1 MMLSRYLWGIFF
13 FSPPIFQPCMCRY
26 LREREARD
34 DERDKMRDKYK
45 IARPERAAGEEDS
58 EDEDEGDSFG
68 ARKPQEK
75 DAVGKAKDAAV
86 EKLQDATNMVSGLFS
101 GFRR

>member
-1 MMLSRYLWGIFF
+1 
-13 FSPPIFQPCMCRY
+13 MCRY

-45 IARPERAAGEEDS
+45 IARPERAAEEEEDS
-58 EDEDEGDSFG
+58 EDEEEEGDSFG

>member
-1 MMLSRYLWGIFF
+1 M
-13 FSPPIFQPCMCRY
+13 FSSVGQILQPCMCRY

-45 IARPERAAGEEDS
+45 IARPERAAGEEES

>member
-1 MMLSRYLWGIFF
+1 
-13 FSPPIFQPCMCRY
+13 MCRY

-45 IARPERAAGEEDS
+45 IARPERAAEVEDS
-58 EDEDEGDSFG
+58 EDEDDSFG

-75 DAVGKAKDAAV
+75 DTVGKAKDAAV

>member
-1 MMLSRYLWGIFF
+1 
-13 FSPPIFQPCMCRY
+13 MCRY

-45 IARPERAAGEEDS
+45 IARPERAAEEEES
-58 EDEDEGDSFG
+58 EDEDEEGDSFG

-75 DAVGKAKDAAV
+75 DTVGKAKDAAV

>member
-1 MMLSRYLWGIFF
+1 
-13 FSPPIFQPCMCRY
+13 MCRY

-45 IARPERAAGEEDS
+45 IARPERATEEEES
-58 EDEDEGDSFG
+58 EDEEGDSFG

-75 DAVGKAKDAAV
+75 DTVGKAKDAAV

>member
-1 MMLSRYLWGIFF
+1 
-13 FSPPIFQPCMCRY
+13 MCRY

-45 IARPERAAGEEDS
+45 IARPERAAEEEDS
-58 EDEDEGDSFG
+58 EDEDEEGDSFS

>member
-1 MMLSRYLWGIFF
+1 MF
-13 FSPPIFQPCMCRY
+13 RY

-45 IARPERAAGEEDS
+45 IARPERTAEEEES
-58 EDEDEGDSFG
+58 EDEDEEGDSFG

-75 DAVGKAKDAAV
+75 DTVGKAKDAAV